1 MCGSKGT
8 KLGGQGSTLTGG
20 SGTSTTAGT
29 GTSMTT
35 PASPQ
40 TADYYNQ
47 ILAAARGLGTTPFN
61 PATLTSWTPSQEQAI
76 EAMYNYGINVP
87 QALGIGLSGPQGQ
100 TLNNLV
106 GMGQAVGQWDP
117 ALLQSI
123 MSPYIQDVVNA
134 TQNQFNNQ
142 NAIQGNQLIGQAI
155 RSGNIFGGDR
165 AGVAAAQ
172 LAGQQQLAQAPVI
185 AGLYQS
191 GYGQALGQYNALRS
205 MGLQGALAAF
215 GGANTAAQVPWSQVG
230 QALGYGAQGLQ
241 AAGIPGTI
249 AQQNAIQQSAY
260 PFQI

>member
-8 KLGGQGSTLTGG
+8 SLGGQGTTQTGG
-20 SGTSTTAGT
+20 VGTTVTSGTGSV
-29 GTSMTT
+29 T
-35 PASPQ
+35 PVNPQ
-40 TADYYNQ
+40 TAQFYSD
-47 ILAAARGLGTTPFN
+47 ILSNASGLGQTPFN
-61 PATLTSWTPSQEQAI
+61 PSTLGQVAQWMPGQETAAENLYQLGLNAGRFDPSQIQ
-76 EAMYNYGINVP
+76 
-87 QALGIGLSGPQGQ
+87 Q
-100 TLNNLV
+100 
-106 GMGQAVGQWDP
+106 
-117 ALLQSI
+117 I